1 MPRIFYALLLK
12 TIKFSAPFIFLFITS
27 ISFGQTSRISGI
39 ITDAETGETLIG
51 ANIYIRETGQGMA
64 TDGNGYYVLDNLE
77 QNSKT
82 LVVSF
87 LGFEQ
92 VEIHLE
98 LEPGISRKIDISL
111 KHDVIA
117 LGEIEVSAEKMAR
130 QFNIQPGRVNL
141 NTRQIKALPSV
152 LEPDIFRTIQAL
164 PGVLTQSEFSTGL
177 IIRGGNTDQ
186 NLILLDGIT
195 VYNPSHLGGVFSNF
209 IVDAVKDAELIKG
222 GYNAEYGGRL
232 SAVLNVTSR
241 EGNRNKFDAK
251 LNISILSA
259 QATME
264 GPIPNGAWLVS
275 GRRTYFDKILENTDL
290 NVPPYYFYDLQGHVF
305 TDLTEKDRLSLSF
318 YTGIDD
324 FNFDDLG
331 MDSYWGNETFSL
343 AHRKLFSDLLVGNFL
358 LASSRFFTYFN
369 LGGESGLTQDNTIHD
384 LTASANFSY
393 YQNEKMTWKFGG
405 QVKRLGFDYD
415 NTFGDT
421 TLFEVKEAPNESAVY
436 TKLKWMP
443 NKLLVIEPGFRLNG
457 YDAHPDKLFP
467 DVRLGLKYLLTEDR
481 YINFALGNYHQF
493 IMTIQDDYNPTLL
506 DFWMAIDE
514 SVDPGKSIQV
524 VLGYEEYFGLLYKLQ
539 IETYYKDLKNML
551 TFIETRAST
560 DEVISD
566 ESISAMFDVADGYA
580 YGLEVF
586 AHKMHGRLNGWISYT
601 YSISRKMMTG
611 EEYYT
616 NWDRRHAFNI
626 IGNFNINKKWTL
638 NWQWAYQSGQ
648 AFTPILGKYIENL
661 DYTFDSMQS
670 SFSTVPGSR
679 NSGRY
684 PPFHRLDLGIVRN
697 FKFKKFNMDLY
708 LQVINSYNRDNIFR
722 YIYYFGSSHNGLDD
736 DGDWDK
742 KEDDLNS
749 NGYPDPGEP
758 HVDEADE
765 EQVQRNDISIF
776 PIIPSIGINID
787 F

>member
-1 MPRIFYALLLK
+1 MQRKYYAILKAIRLSFFLL
-12 TIKFSAPFIFLFITS
+12 TSFFTS
-27 ISFGQTSRISGI
+27 IAFAQTTRISGI

-51 ANIYIRETGQGMA
+51 ANVFIRETGKGMA
-64 TDGNGYYVLDNLE
+64 TDRNGYYVLDNVG
-77 QNSKT
+77 SDPFT
-82 LVVSF
+82 FIVSF
-87 LGFEQ
+87 LGYVQHEQ
-92 VEIHLE
+92 I
-98 LEPGISRKIDISL
+98 ISL
-111 KHDVIA
+111 NANQSKIINVSLKTEVIK
-117 LGEIEVSAEKMAR
+117 LGEVDVTAEKMVR
-130 QFNIQPGRVNL
+130 QFNIQPGKVNL

-195 VYNPSHLGGVFSNF
+195 VYNPTHLGGVFSNF

-241 EGNRNKFDAK
+241 EGNSNKFDAK
-251 LNISILSA
+251 FNISILSA
-259 QATME
+259 QATLE
-264 GPIPNGAWLVS
+264 GPIPNGAWLIA
-275 GRRTYFDKILENTDL
+275 GRRTYFDQILKNTDL

-305 TDLTEKDRLSLSF
+305 TDLTERDRVSVSF

-324 FNFDDLG
+324 FNFEDLG
-331 MDSYWGNETFSL
+331 MDSYWGNETVSL
-343 AHRKLFSDLLVGNFL
+343 AYRKIFNDLLVGNFL

-369 LGGESGLTQDNTIHD
+369 MGGESGLIEDNKIHD
-384 LTASANFSY
+384 LTASARMTYF
-393 YQNEKMTWKFGG
+393 QNEKMTWKFGG
-405 QVKRLGFDYD
+405 QVKQLGFNYD

-421 TLFEVKEAPNESAVY
+421 TMFEVQEAPIEMAVY
-436 TKLKWMP
+436 TKLKWIP
-443 NKLLVIEPGFRLNG
+443 NKRLVFEPGFRLNG

-493 IMTIQDDYNPTLL
+493 IMTIQDDFNPTLL
-506 DFWMAIDE
+506 DFWMAIDQ

-524 VLGYEEYFGLLYKLQ
+524 VLGYEEYIGLVYKIQ
-539 IETYYKDLKNML
+539 IEAYYKDLKNML
-551 TFIETRAST
+551 TFVETRAST
-560 DEVISD
+560 DELLSD
-566 ESISAMFDVADGYA
+566 DKLSDIFDVADGYA
-580 YGLEVF
+580 YGLELF
-586 AHKMHGRLNGWISYT
+586 AQKKHGRLNGWISYT
-601 YSISRKMMTG
+601 YSISRKILG
-611 EEYYT
+611 GAEYYT

-648 AFTPILGKYIENL
+648 AFTPIEGFYVTNL
-661 DYTFDSMQS
+661 DYSFDNMHS
-670 SFSTVPGSR
+670 SFSTIPGSR

-684 PPFHRLDLGIVRN
+684 IPFHRLDLGVVRN
-697 FKFKKFNMDLY
+697 FKFKKFTMDLY

-722 YIYYFGSSHNGLDD
+722 YIYHVGSSRNGLDD

-742 KEDDLNS
+742 KKDDING

-765 EQVQRNDISIF
+765 ERVTRKDLSIF
-776 PIIPSIGINID
+776 PIIPSIGISID